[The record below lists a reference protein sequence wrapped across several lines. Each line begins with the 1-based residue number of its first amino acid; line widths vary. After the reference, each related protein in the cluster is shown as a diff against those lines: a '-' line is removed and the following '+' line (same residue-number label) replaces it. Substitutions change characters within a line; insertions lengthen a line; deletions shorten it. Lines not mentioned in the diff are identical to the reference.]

1 MLADLLDHELI
12 HQFKGAPLR
21 TLIDTKFNEQELEPK
36 IRVEIES
43 QRAIVNIVCTGGG
56 IGVVDPDIV
65 SDQDRNQ
72 ICCRPLTPSLEWSLA
87 LVSAKRGTPSQIA
100 AAFLDWMYE
109 LRPQNSSRFL

>member
-1 MLADLLDHELI
+1 MLSDLLDHELI

-21 TLIDTKFNEQELEPK
+21 TLIDTKFNEQELEPT

-87 LVSAKRGTPSQIA
+87 LVSAKRVTPSQIA
-100 AAFLDWMYE
+100 AAFLDWMYD